1 MAFLI
6 TAKQKL
12 FSSNGAELPSEL
24 FCRFTFEPAWVGASI
39 YFRFRM
45 YLSKAI
51 ENQFSETDIVW
62 FEDVDSIDELGDPIV
77 VTSKRV
83 FPKQTTIDISPQYA
97 LENEAIVD
105 AYFDSFKVT
114 PFGQYLISVYG
125 ESFVYSQVT
134 FHIMAK
140 GKLEEYFGIDSA
152 VIRLD
157 LA

>member
-1 MAFLI
+1 MAFLL
-6 TAKQKL
+6 TANKQL
-12 FSSNGAELPSEL
+12 YSSNGAELPSEL
-24 FCRFTFEPAWVGASI
+24 FCRFTFEPAWVGGSI

-45 YLSKAI
+45 YLSKEI
-51 ENQFSETDIVW
+51 EQQFSQTDIVW
-62 FEDVDSIDELGDPIV
+62 LEDVDTIDELGEPIV
-77 VTSKRV
+77 ITSKRV
-83 FPKQTTIDISPQYA
+83 FPQQTTIEISPQYA
-97 LENEAIVD
+97 LDNEVLVD
-105 AYFDSFKVT
+105 SYFDTFKVT

-140 GKLEEYFGIDSA
+140 GVLEQYFGIDSA